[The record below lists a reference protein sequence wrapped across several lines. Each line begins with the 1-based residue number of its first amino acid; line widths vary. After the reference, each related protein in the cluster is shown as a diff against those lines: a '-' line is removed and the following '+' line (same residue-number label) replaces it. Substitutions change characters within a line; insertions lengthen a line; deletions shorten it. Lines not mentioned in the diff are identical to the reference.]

1 MYDDDDTLMNG
12 AKHLVKE
19 GVKVSDV
26 YSPMPLHGIDP
37 IIGVEPTRLGI
48 AAFLY
53 GLTGTMLAIIGI
65 RYMMIIDWPMNIG
78 GKPNFSLHENMLS
91 FVPIFFEFTVLC
103 AAHGMAITYLLRNKT
118 LPGMPA
124 RNPDPRTTDDKFII
138 EIKSSENAHIEDKK
152 LSDLIKSTG
161 FIEIEE
167 KNINMSN
174 RILKSQYTLLLILV
188 TAMFFQSCVKHPDS
202 PGYEYSDDMTRSQA
216 IEAYVDYGL
225 VADNVNDSL
234 KQTISARIPAEG
246 SIPYSENKN
255 TASLNMPF
263 NYAAGEDERIRA
275 GQEVV
280 LPTYYYN
287 NDDIAKANIAE
298 GKRLYGLF
306 CAHCHG
312 DKGNGDGK
320 VITVGGYPAAPPA
333 YNTLQDR
340 TPGSVFHTITHGKN
354 AMGPHSSQLNKDERW
369 KVAMYV
375 RTMQFD
381 GDLNMEELT
390 ADNATIE

>member
-1 MYDDDDTLMNG
+1 
-12 AKHLVKE
+12 
-19 GVKVSDV
+19 
-26 YSPMPLHGIDP
+26 
-37 IIGVEPTRLGI
+37 
-48 AAFLY
+48 
-53 GLTGTMLAIIGI
+53 
-65 RYMMIIDWPMNIG
+65 
-78 GKPNFSLHENMLS
+78 
-91 FVPIFFEFTVLC
+91 
-103 AAHGMAITYLLRNKT
+103 
-118 LPGMPA
+118 
-124 RNPDPRTTDDKFII
+124 
-138 EIKSSENAHIEDKK
+138 
-152 LSDLIKSTG
+152 
-161 FIEIEE
+161 
-167 KNINMSN
+167 MSN

-280 LPTYYYN
+280 LPTHYYN
-287 NDDIAKANIAE
+287 NDYIAKANIAE

-369 KVAMYV
+369 KVSMYV

-381 GDLNMEELT
+381 GNLNMEELT
-390 ADNATIE
+390 ADNATTE